1 MCCHPM
7 YHISMNNTQEA
18 GKRRFFYGVEAVQ
31 QAIYLPPEL
40 LRVVED
46 MADDINREKRLRGN
60 KRMTF
65 SKLMVKW
72 ALERVGL
79 AEKYGQG
86 E

>member
-1 MCCHPM
+1 MTD
-7 YHISMNNTQEA
+7 IKDTK
-18 GKRRFFYGVEAVQ
+18 GRFYYGVEATQ
-31 QAIYLPPEL
+31 QTIYPPPEL

-46 MADDINREKRLRGN
+46 MADAINREQRLRGN

-72 ALERVGL
+72 ALEKTGL
-79 AEKYGQG
+79 SEKYGQG

>member
-1 MCCHPM
+1 M
-7 YHISMNNTQEA
+7 YHIIMNNTQ
-18 GKRRFFYGVEAVQ
+18 GSGGRHFYGVEAVQ

-46 MADDINREKRLRGN
+46 MADDMNRERRLRGN
-60 KRMTF
+60 RRVTF

>member
-1 MCCHPM
+1 M
-7 YHISMNNTQEA
+7 IDSNGTGE
-18 GKRRFFYGVEAVQ
+18 RRRGRPPGSGLFYGTSTEHQ
-31 QAIYLPPEL
+31 TIYYPPEL

-46 MADDINREKRLRGN
+46 MADAINREQRLRGN

-72 ALERVGL
+72 ALEKTGL
-79 AEKYGQG
+79 SEKYGQG

>member
-1 MCCHPM
+1 M
-7 YHISMNNTQEA
+7 TEA
-18 GKRRFFYGVEAVQ
+18 EAPRGYYGVPTEQ
-31 QAIYLPPEL
+31 QTVYYPPEL
-40 LRVVED
+40 GTVVED
-46 MADDINREKRLRGN
+46 MADAINRERRLRGN
-60 KRMTF
+60 NRMTF